1 MTHMKYWLLLL
12 VGLLALPLP
21 AAAQVKFTVTNRQD
35 AKSFTIAQLLSDP
48 ATRTVTID
56 KDVGYKRAMTYRA
69 IPVQTLLKDLKIADD
84 DYIQARASDGFS
96 VGIPARLL
104 EADPA
109 SGVEAFIAIE
119 KPGEKW
125 PALPDKKES
134 AGPFFLVW
142 QVKKPGVISS
152 EYWPYKLVEL
162 SVADSPFKRWPGLAV
177 DASVPATDPVRR
189 GLDRFAAVCM
199 ACHRFKGEGEGEQGP
214 DLGRPMNPVEYFQL
228 PALKK
233 LLRDPT
239 SVRTW
244 AEHKMPGF
252 DPDTLSDEDID
263 GVIAWLSY
271 KAGRR

>member
-1 MTHMKYWLLLL
+1 MRTLLLL
-12 VGLLALPLP
+12 LLTLLALPLP
-21 AAAQVKFTVTNRQD
+21 AAAQLKLTVVDRQGS
-35 AKSFTIAQLLSDP
+35 KSFTIAQLLSDP
-48 ATRTVTID
+48 AARTISID
-56 KDVGYKRAMTYRA
+56 KDVSYKRAMTYRA
-69 IPVQTLLKDLKIADD
+69 IPVQVLLRDLKIAPD

-104 EADPA
+104 AADPA
-109 SGVEAFIAIE
+109 SGVEAFVAIE

-125 PALPDKKES
+125 PNLPGKKES

-142 QVKKPGVISS
+142 QAKTPGLVSS
-152 EYWPYKLVEL
+152 EYWPYKLAEL

-177 DASVPATDPVRR
+177 DASVPATDPIRR
-189 GLDRFAAVCM
+189 GLDRFVAVCI

-214 DLGRPMNPVEYFQL
+214 DLGQPMNPVEYFQL

-244 AEHKMPGF
+244 PDRKMPTF
-252 DPDTLSDEDID
+252 DPEMLSDDDID
-263 GVIAWLSY
+263 GVIAWLGY
-271 KAGRR
+271 KAGRK